1 MFMITR
7 PNAALTALVWQS
19 GTLQSGEMLTEK
31 IDGAAIRRSM
41 VPNRS
46 TVADRIDVRRLPR
59 KAMIVQSTSITVI
72 ATRIV
77 GATLRW
83 VYQECQLAFPCHQT
97 RRINK
102 RTDHLV
108 LLYCPKFNIIRI
120 VLKKPSAIW
129 VERMICQVMSISN
142 GCRHALPV
150 QRASVQ

>member
-1 MFMITR
+1 MITR
-7 PNAALTALVWQS
+7 PSAALTLGWQW
-19 GTLQSGEMLTEK
+19 GTLHSGEDPSKK
-31 IDGAAIRRSM
+31 IIGAAIRRSM
-41 VPNRS
+41 VPIKS

-72 ATRIV
+72 ATRIA
-77 GATLRW
+77 GDILRW

-102 RTDHLV
+102 RTDHFKV
-108 LLYCPKFNIIRI
+108 LLCFKFTIIRI

-129 VERMICQVMSISN
+129 VERMICQDVSISN
-142 GCRHALPV
+142 GCQHALPV